1 MNLAVL
7 FFRFGPYHVARLN
20 VVGHRTSLTA
30 IELSGRATEYEWEP
44 VDTPSSF
51 ERVTVFPGQSHREVP
66 HYTLEER
73 IAETFSRIEPDVVAL
88 PGWDDPGTLTALLW
102 CKARRIP
109 TVVMSASSALD
120 APRRWW
126 RETIKSQVVQQY
138 DAGLV
143 GGKRHSTYLQNLGM
157 DADRTFTGYNV
168 VDNDHFREGAE
179 TARQNADALRRRFD
193 LPKNYFLAIGRFIP
207 KKNFSLLLEAYAA
220 YRKRSPEPWDLVLLG
235 DGPLSA
241 SIENQK
247 RALNLEAAVHL
258 PGFKQYQDLPVYYGL
273 ADAFVHTSL
282 REQWGLVVNEAM
294 AAGLPVLVS
303 ERCGCVPDLVEH
315 GNNGYRFDPE
325 NEDVMVDLMVELA
338 DASTDREEMGRVS
351 QSIICNWTP
360 DVFGKQLLRAAQRA
374 REHAKSRSKIS
385 FMNSALLSLL
395 SRR

>member
-1 MNLAVL
+1 
-7 FFRFGPYHVARLN
+7 
-20 VVGHRTSLTA
+20 
-30 IELSGRATEYEWEP
+30 
-44 VDTPSSF
+44 
-51 ERVTVFPGQSHREVP
+51 
-66 HYTLEER
+66 
-73 IAETFSRIEPDVVAL
+73 
-88 PGWDDPGTLTALLW
+88 
-102 CKARRIP
+102 
-109 TVVMSASSALD
+109 
-120 APRRWW
+120 
-126 RETIKSQVVQQY
+126 
-138 DAGLV
+138 
-143 GGKRHSTYLQNLGM
+143 M
-157 DADRTFTGYNV
+157 DAERTFTGYNV
-168 VDNDHFREGAE
+168 VDNDHFRDGAE

-207 KKNFSLLLEAYAA
+207 KKNFPFLLKAYAS
-220 YRKRSPEPWDLVLLG
+220 YRERSPEPWDLVLLG
-235 DGPLSA
+235 DGPLA
-241 SIENQK
+241 ESIEDQ
-247 RALNLEAAVHL
+247 RRTLNLEAAVHL

-273 ADAFVHTSL
+273 ADAFLHTSL

-303 ERCGCVPDLVEH
+303 EQCGCVPDLVEH